1 MPMSEIIT
9 RIIYYFLASYVM
21 SIYFIYSW
29 NVLSGKNYNRKI
41 SKFLSLNNQKKY
53 IVLSIIITIINII
66 TTDYSYLKLPLMMIV
81 LTLYNYTNYS
91 KNLKI
96 SIIMLFL
103 TQFIV
108 IICESILVII
118 FVIFTK
124 NDIESLLQINNV
136 YILFSLATTIL
147 SILLFKTK
155 LPVKIYDLIVK
166 VTYYDKNQETTLYT
180 ITLLAIAIISTT
192 ASYLRWHTIYI
203 LLINTIL
210 FLFFVF
216 ISLQLVREKN
226 KFEETN
232 KKYRTS
238 INGLREYEEMMDK
251 YRVVNHENK
260 NTLLEIRGMLAHE
273 DSKDKIIKMIDNTID
288 NKIKDN
294 EKIMH
299 KTVKIPEGGLR
310 GIIYSKI
317 CVMDDLKIKY
327 KLDIAND
334 VRTVDLINL
343 DDDVIVNICKILGV
357 FIDNSIEEVRNL
369 KKKNIGIEIYVI
381 DDTLSIDI
389 SNNYK
394 GDIDMDKI
402 DNAGYTTKGKGHG
415 YGLAL
420 VNKILEENKD
430 ILENERMIDKNIFTQ
445 CLKIKLKQE

>member
-1 MPMSEIIT
+1 MPMSDT
-9 RIIYYFLASYVM
+9 LLM
-21 SIYFIYSW
+21 
-29 NVLSGKNYNRKI
+29 
-41 SKFLSLNNQKKY
+41 
-53 IVLSIIITIINII
+53 II
-66 TTDYSYLKLPLMMIV
+66 TTFVSDLGITIFQIYCW
-81 LTLYNYTNYS
+81 
-91 KNLKI
+91 KNL
-96 SIIMLFL
+96 L
-103 TQFIV
+103 
-108 IICESILVII
+108 
-118 FVIFTK
+118 K
-124 NDIESLLQINNV
+124 NDVDNVNNKILL
-136 YILFSLATTIL
+136 IL
-147 SILLFKTK
+147 SILTISLLVDISSYVFFQPIRIIACFAILTLICYLMINKNVRKSLEVVVISQAIIWISEFILSITYQLISNGKPFINLEKPIPFLIFNIILIIISYGIFKTK
-155 LPVKIYDLIVK
+155 TPTKIYKQIS
-166 VTYYDKNQETTLYT
+166 KNEKYKSGRNPN
-180 ITLLAIAIISTT
+180 IGYFIGIIIIMIISLIE
-192 ASYLRWHTIYI
+192 SYMNIPFVIVSITNIIMTI
-203 LLINTIL
+203 
-210 FLFFVF
+210 FFVF
-216 ISLQLVREKN
+216 LIFKMSNVEDKYN
-226 KFEETN
+226 NVN

-394 GDIDMDKI
+394 GDIDIDKI

-420 VNKILEENKD
+420 VNKILDENKD
-430 ILENERMIDKNIFTQ
+430 ILENERMIDKNTFTQ

>member
-1 MPMSEIIT
+1 MSEITLRLIFSF
-9 RIIYYFLASYVM
+9 IADVFLAMFLV
-21 SIYFIYSW
+21 YSW
-29 NVLSGKNYNRKI
+29 KSLLKNDSDNIDTPNV
-41 SKFLSLNNQKKY
+41 
-53 IVLSIIITIINII
+53 
-66 TTDYSYLKLPLMMIV
+66 
-81 LTLYNYTNYS
+81 
-91 KNLKI
+91 I
-96 SIIMLFL
+96 SIIAVAFLLNITSYMFPQPWRVFAIFFVLTVACNAMLNNSL
-103 TQFIV
+103 TKSIKVIV
-108 IICESILVII
+108 ISQALIWISE
-118 FVIFTK
+118 F
-124 NDIESLLQINNV
+124 
-136 YILFSLATTIL
+136 IL
-147 SILLFKTK
+147 SIAYQLISNGKPFINLEKPIPFLIFNIFLIIISYGIFKTK
-155 LPVKIYDLIVK
+155 IPTKIYKQISK
-166 VTYYDKNQETTLYT
+166 SEKYKNGRNLNIGYF
-180 ITLLAIAIISTT
+180 IGIIIIMIISLIE
-192 ASYLRWHTIYI
+192 SYMNIPFVIVSITNIIMTIFFI
-203 LLINTIL
+203 FLIFKMSN
-210 FLFFVF
+210 VEDKYNN
-216 ISLQLVREKN
+216 V
-226 KFEETN
+226 N

-394 GDIDMDKI
+394 GNIDMDKI

-430 ILENERMIDKNIFTQ
+430 ILENERMIEKNTFTQ

>member
-1 MPMSEIIT
+1 MPMSEIKLRLIFSFIT
-9 RIIYYFLASYVM
+9 DIFLAMFLVYCWKS
-21 SIYFIYSW
+21 
-29 NVLSGKNYNRKI
+29 LLKNDSDNI
-41 SKFLSLNNQKKY
+41 ENSN
-53 IVLSIIITIINII
+53 ILSIIVVTLALNII
-66 TTDYSYLKLPLMMIV
+66 SSMFPQPWRILAIFIILILICRIMF
-81 LTLYNYTNYS
+81 N
-91 KNLKI
+91 KNLKKVVK
-96 SIIMLFL
+96 
-103 TQFIV
+103 IV
-108 IICESILVII
+108 
-118 FVIFTK
+118 VIFQAV
-124 NDIESLLQINNV
+124 IWISE
-136 YILFSLATTIL
+136 FIL
-147 SILLFKTK
+147 SITYQLISNGKPFINLEKPIPFLIFNIFLIIISYGIFKTK
-155 LPVKIYDLIVK
+155 IPTKIYKQISK
-166 VTYYDKNQETTLYT
+166 SEKYKNGRNLNIGYF
-180 ITLLAIAIISTT
+180 IGIIIIMIISLIE
-192 ASYLRWHTIYI
+192 SYMNIPFVIVSITNIIMTIFFAF
-203 LLINTIL
+203 LIFKMSN
-210 FLFFVF
+210 VEDKYNN
-216 ISLQLVREKN
+216 V
-226 KFEETN
+226 N